1 MPAHITF
8 DQITKRYGAYTA
20 LHPISLD
27 IPAGQLVAIVGPSGC
42 GKSTLLRLL
51 AGFITP
57 HSGRILVDG
66 QPIDHLPPEHRPTSL
81 VFQNYALWPHKTV
94 AEHIAFGLR
103 VRGWTKAAIA
113 ARITEMLAL
122 VGLSGLEQRY
132 PGQLS
137 GGQQQ
142 RVALARSL
150 AIAPGILLLDEPLS
164 NLDAQIRVQM
174 RSELRAL
181 QQRVGLTTLYVT
193 HDQEE
198 ALSVADRVM
207 VLRSGVVEHYA
218 APEEIYQRPASPF
231 VAQFIGQSNL
241 LPGCI
246 EAVDRYMLQIRLH
259 NEENPDTRTT
269 VSDLLTLPRVNW
281 LAGHEPLPGQR
292 VVVAIKPEHLR
303 LVKTPPPPAGDTRLP
318 GQLVNRS
325 FLGAAQQFIVQ
336 TAYGSVT
343 ARMSSA
349 EVHGF
354 CDPAYSGA
362 VWVMMA
368 PQQVLV
374 YPDRR
379 PAQNGG

>member
-1 MPAHITF
+1 
-8 DQITKRYGAYTA
+8 
-20 LHPISLD
+20 
-27 IPAGQLVAIVGPSGC
+27 VGPSGC

-57 HSGRILVDG
+57 NSGRILVDE
-66 QPIDHLPPEHRPTSL
+66 QPIDHLSPERRPTSL

-94 AEHIAFGLR
+94 AEHITFGLH
-103 VRGWTKAAIA
+103 VRGWKKVPIA

-132 PGQLS
+132 PSQLS

-218 APEEIYQRPASPF
+218 APEVVYQRPASPF
-231 VAQFIGQSNL
+231 VARFIGQSNL

-246 EAVDRYMLQIRLH
+246 EAVDRNMLQIRLRSA
-259 NEENPDTRTT
+259 NDTGPIAPDPDR
-269 VSDLLTLPRVNW
+269 LTLPRANW
-281 LAGHEPLPGQR
+281 MAGSEPFPGQR
-292 VVVAIKPEHLR
+292 VVLAIKPEQMQ
-303 LVKTPPPPAGDTRLP
+303 LVNGTPPPAGHP
-318 GQLVNRS
+318 GVRGQIVSRS
-325 FLGAAQQFIVQ
+325 FLGAEQQFIVQ
-336 TAYGSVT
+336 TAYGVLT
-343 ARMSSA
+343 VRMRMSEISGRYTA
-349 EVHGF
+349 TDDSVMYIVPTPQGVL
-354 CDPAYSGA
+354 AYA
-362 VWVMMA
+362 DA
-368 PQQVLV
+368 
-374 YPDRR
+374 D
-379 PAQNGG
+379 A